1 MSEKMADDFLM
12 SPMVDYCFKELLAYP
27 TVRKGFLAAI
37 LNRDPSEIGSTE
49 LLPTILEKETEEG
62 KYGILDVRIR
72 MKDGSQIDLEMQVV
86 PFAFWERR
94 ILFYLSRM
102 YTEQIKAGENYG
114 EMKRCI
120 HVSILNF
127 IHFPEDQICFR
138 DGWITVKTGIQ
149 KACKDTDIGGAY
161 VGKDGYDFEKI
172 TPEDVDEKQ
181 IARNVKAVQDFF
193 AKVSE
198 NVEKERLSFLLVPS
212 SGLVMEDKLP
222 AHARLFDQAKYI
234 DQIEKQMTDCRVTDV
249 RKDLLS
255 HKDDYIYYKT
265 DHHWTSEGAYL
276 AYETWCDST
285 GMESTPLADLKK
297 QVATQKF
304 RGSLYSKI
312 LDADSAYDSIWTYG
326 DTKQKTYGSDCSLTI
341 DEKKQTDSCYDTAQL
356 SQKDKYKYFFGD
368 NYGTVQIVSDH
379 ARHQDRNLL
388 VIKDSF
394 ANTFVPFA
402 TENYGQITMIDL
414 RYYNGNVEEYMKEH
428 QITDVLV
435 LYNIT
440 NFISDRNLY
449 KLVGRI

>member
-1 MSEKMADDFLM
+1 MKKISVTMIVIFVA
-12 SPMVDYCFKELLAYP
+12 
-27 TVRKGFLAAI
+27 FLA
-37 LNRDPSEIGSTE
+37 LVSGGS
-49 LLPTILEKETEEG
+49 LL
-62 KYGILDVRIR
+62 
-72 MKDGSQIDLEMQVV
+72 MKDREFSPNENRYLAEPPRLTVDN
-86 PFAFWERR
+86 
-94 ILFYLSRM
+94 ILSGKFQDGL
-102 YTEQIKAGENYG
+102 ENYL
-114 EMKRCI
+114 R
-120 HVSILNF
+120 
-127 IHFPEDQICFR
+127 DQICFR

-193 AKVSE
+193 AKASE
-198 NVEKERLSFLLVPS
+198 NVEKDRLSFLLVPS

-234 DQIEKQMTDCRVTDV
+234 DQIEKQMKDCRVTDV
-249 RKDLLS
+249 RKELLS

-297 QVATQKF
+297 QVATKKF

-326 DTKQKTYGSDCSLTI
+326 DTKQKAYGSDCSLTI

-414 RYYNGNVEEYMKEH
+414 RYYNGNV
-428 QITDVLV
+428 
-435 LYNIT
+435 
-440 NFISDRNLY
+440 
-449 KLVGRI
+449 